1 MAGDSQLWKALFY
14 DRFVR
19 PRASRL
25 PGVRD
30 QEQSIKSLYYS
41 SKLSKWLDDD
51 HLVKRGSAT
60 NWKRQ
65 YKLRHNWSRGSASV
79 SETKLAEHPSQP
91 PLLVR
96 LHDDIAVT
104 ADPVTGLRAW
114 VLKGNIRLIA
124 TTPFHTDK
132 EDCCAGPTSLSV
144 DGTHSRSNG
153 VNISVGHEDGSFA
166 IYTLQRNEGR
176 FACRYKHAP
185 SRNGAIHAIAY
196 ASPYLLTM
204 TGAPLLSL
212 YRFGHEPVEALRDFE
227 PGLEG
232 SEKTDSNY
240 TQEPKCLK
248 KCSSRENQED
258 LGDSRGKQGGS
269 DDDIMIRPPTLIS
282 SLRSQTAYPP
292 ISLAIRASSTSIVA
306 SIAYAMPTW
315 TSGWSVGLQE
325 IRITPDGAIIDSR
338 MASAATRGAL
348 PPPTNPQLRAS
359 VHNHGTTTLDQQ
371 VVTGVRMVLGS
382 KPTSLSYNHPY
393 LLSAHPDNT
402 LTLHMV
408 TSNSEELSIGVGS
421 RLWGHTSSVS
431 GAHVGDR
438 GKAVSVSAIG
448 NELRVWELE
457 GGMSSSTSRR
467 RAAAGEAS
475 VRVRPERNQATSE
488 RKAENTLRA
497 HIDTT
502 ADSGSMRQQVHD
514 ESTVTHGWV
523 AFDEE
528 KVVLLREKML
538 GTQALV
544 VYDFE

>member
-1 MAGDSQLWKALFY
+1 MTGDSQLWKALFY

-19 PRASRL
+19 PRASRI

-30 QEQSIKSLYYS
+30 QEQSAKSLYYS
-41 SKLSKWLDDD
+41 SKISKWLDDD

-65 YKLRHNWSRGSASV
+65 YKLRHNWSRGSANV
-79 SETKLAEHPSQP
+79 SETQIAERPSQP

-96 LHDDIAVT
+96 LHDDIVVT
-104 ADPVTGLRAW
+104 ADPVAGLRAW
-114 VLKGNIRLIA
+114 VLRGDDRLIA
-124 TTPFHTDK
+124 TAPFHKDK
-132 EDCCAGPTSLSV
+132 EDRSTGPTSLAI
-144 DGTHSRSNG
+144 DGTQSRDDR
-153 VNISVGHEDGSFA
+153 VNISIGYDDGSFA
-166 IYTLQRNEGR
+166 IYTLLRKERR
-176 FACRYKHAP
+176 FVRRYVHAP
-185 SRNGAIHAIAY
+185 SRNGPIHAIAY

-212 YRFGHEPVEALRDFE
+212 YRFAWGPEEASSD
-227 PGLEG
+227 PK
-232 SEKTDSNY
+232 SSPNDMDSAFS
-240 TQEPKCLK
+240 QESMAQGKL
-248 KCSSRENQED
+248 SLQVANQEED
-258 LGDSRGKQGGS
+258 GPVRKDEGLGDDVKIS
-269 DDDIMIRPPTLIS
+269 PPKLIS

-325 IRITPDGAIIDSR
+325 ICLSPEGAIIDSR

-348 PPPTNPQLRAS
+348 PPPSNPHMRTS
-359 VHNHGTTTLDQQ
+359 VQNFSTAILDQQ
-371 VVTGVRMVLGS
+371 VVTGVRMALGS
-382 KPTSLSYNHPY
+382 KPASLSYNHPY

-402 LTLHMV
+402 LTLYMV
-408 TSNSEELSIGVGS
+408 TSNTEGLSIGVGS

-438 GKAVSVSAIG
+438 GKAVSVSAVG

-457 GGMSSSTSRR
+457 GGMSSSASRR

-475 VRVRPERNQATSE
+475 VQVRPERKIAISE
-488 RKAENTLRA
+488 TKTEKALRA
-497 HIDTT
+497 S
-502 ADSGSMRQQVHD
+502 SGGFTSSESMRERTFD
-514 ESTVTHGWV
+514 DSTVTQGWV

-538 GTQALV
+538 GSQALV
-544 VYDFE
+544 VYDFA

>member
-19 PRASRL
+19 PRASRI
-25 PGVRD
+25 PGARD
-30 QEQSIKSLYYS
+30 QEQSAKSLSYS

-51 HLVKRGSAT
+51 HLVRRGSAT

-65 YKLRHNWSRGSASV
+65 YKLRHNWSRGSANV
-79 SETKLAEHPSQP
+79 SETQLAEHASQP

-96 LHDDIAVT
+96 LHDDIVVT
-104 ADPVTGLRAW
+104 ADPVAGLRAW
-114 VLKGNIRLIA
+114 VLKGDDRLIA
-124 TTPFHTDK
+124 TIPFFAEK
-132 EDCCAGPTSLSV
+132 EDRRAGPTSLSI
-144 DGTHSRSNG
+144 DGTQSRNDR
-153 VNISVGHEDGSFA
+153 VNISVGFDDGSFT
-166 IYTLQRNEGR
+166 IYTLQRNER
-176 FACRYKHAP
+176 KFACQYVHAP

-204 TGAPLLSL
+204 TAAPLLSL
-212 YRFGHEPVEALRDFE
+212 YRFGDEPVEVFSS
-227 PGLEG
+227 LE
-232 SEKTDSNY
+232 SSCERASNVDLVPS
-240 TQEPKCLK
+240 QESHRK
-248 KCSSRENQED
+248 SSQED
-258 LGDSRGKQGGS
+258 VQEVLGGS
-269 DDDIMIRPPTLIS
+269 DGSETGADDDTMIRPPTLIS

-292 ISLAIRASSTSIVA
+292 ISLAIRASPTSIVA

-325 IRITPDGAIIDSR
+325 IRIASVGTIIDSR
-338 MASAATRGAL
+338 MASAATRGGL
-348 PPPTNPQLRAS
+348 SPPLNPQLRTTR
-359 VHNHGTTTLDQQ
+359 HNYSTTTLDQQ
-371 VVTGVRMVLGS
+371 VVTGVRMALGS

-402 LTLHMV
+402 LTLYMV
-408 TSNSEELSIGVGS
+408 TSNTEELSIGVGS

-448 NELRVWELE
+448 NEIRVWELE
-457 GGMSSSTSRR
+457 GGMSSTTSRR

-475 VRVRPERNQATSE
+475 VRVCPERKNGTPE
-488 RKAENTLRA
+488 TKAENTLRA
-497 HIDTT
+497 HIGIVTGPRPMQEQAFD
-502 ADSGSMRQQVHD
+502 D
-514 ESTVTHGWV
+514 STVTPGWV

-538 GTQALV
+538 GNQALV

>member
-1 MAGDSQLWKALFY
+1 MTGDSQLWKALFY

-19 PRASRL
+19 PRASRI

-30 QEQSIKSLYYS
+30 QEQSAKSLYYS
-41 SKLSKWLDDD
+41 SKISKWLDDD
-51 HLVKRGSAT
+51 HLVRRGRAT

-65 YKLRHNWSRGSASV
+65 YKLRHNWSRGSANV
-79 SETKLAEHPSQP
+79 SETPLAEHPSQP

-96 LHDDIAVT
+96 LHHDIVVT

-114 VLKGNIRLIA
+114 VLKGDDRLIA
-124 TTPFHTDK
+124 TTPIHTDK
-132 EDCCAGPTSLSV
+132 DESSVGPTSLAI
-144 DGTHSRSNG
+144 DEIQSRSDR
-153 VNISVGHEDGSFA
+153 VNISLGYENGSFA
-166 IYTLQRNEGR
+166 IYTLLRKDR
-176 FACRYKHAP
+176 KFACRYVHAP

-212 YRFGHEPVEALRDFE
+212 YRFRHKPDGVS
-227 PGLEG
+227 LETT
-232 SEKTDSNY
+232 SDRVDNIDSISFQDPKIRRESSYGNNY
-240 TQEPKCLK
+240 EVF
-248 KCSSRENQED
+248 D
-258 LGDSRGKQGGS
+258 DYLGGVN
-269 DDDIMIRPPTLIS
+269 DDAMIQPPTLIS

-292 ISLAIRASSTSIVA
+292 ISLAIRTSSTSIVA

-325 IRITPDGAIIDSR
+325 IRITPGGAIVDSR

-348 PPPTNPQLRAS
+348 SPPINAQLRS
-359 VHNHGTTTLDQQ
+359 SLHNHSTAILDQQ
-371 VVTGVRMVLGS
+371 VVTGVRVALGS

-402 LTLHMV
+402 LTLYMV
-408 TSNSEELSIGVGS
+408 TSNTEELSIGLGS

-448 NELRVWELE
+448 NELRVWQLE

-475 VRVRPERNQATSE
+475 VQVRPETNTVTSE
-488 RKAENTLRA
+488 INTETTSRA
-497 HIDTT
+497 L
-502 ADSGSMRQQVHD
+502 D
-514 ESTVTHGWV
+514 ESTVTRGWV

-528 KVVLLREKML
+528 KVVLLREKMI

-544 VYDFE
+544 VYDFA

>member
-1 MAGDSQLWKALFY
+1 M
-14 DRFVR
+14 
-19 PRASRL
+19 
-25 PGVRD
+25 
-30 QEQSIKSLYYS
+30 
-41 SKLSKWLDDD
+41 
-51 HLVKRGSAT
+51 KRGSAT

-114 VLKGNIRLIA
+114 VLKGNVRLIA

-153 VNISVGHEDGSFA
+153 VNISIGHEDGSFA

-204 TGAPLLSL
+204 TGTPLVSL

-232 SEKTDSNY
+232 SEKTNSSY
-240 TQEPKCLK
+240 TQEPKVLK

-258 LGDSRGKQGGS
+258 LGDSRGRQGGS

-292 ISLAIRASSTSIVA
+292 ISLTIRASSTSIVA

-348 PPPTNPQLRAS
+348 PPPTNPQFRTS

-371 VVTGVRMVLGS
+371 VVTSVRMVLGS

-457 GGMSSSTSRR
+457 GGVSSSTSRR

-475 VRVRPERNQATSE
+475 VRVRPERNQATFE

-502 ADSGSMRQQVHD
+502 ADSGSMRQEVHD

-523 AFDEE
+523 AFDDE

>member
-1 MAGDSQLWKALFY
+1 M
-14 DRFVR
+14 
-19 PRASRL
+19 
-25 PGVRD
+25 
-30 QEQSIKSLYYS
+30 
-41 SKLSKWLDDD
+41 
-51 HLVKRGSAT
+51 KRGSAT

-79 SETKLAEHPSQP
+79 SETKLAEYPSQP

-114 VLKGNIRLIA
+114 VLKGNVRLIA

-132 EDCCAGPTSLSV
+132 EDCCAGPTSLSI
-144 DGTHSRSNG
+144 DSTNPRSNG
-153 VNISVGHEDGSFA
+153 INISVGHEDGSFA

-176 FACRYKHAP
+176 FACRYQHAP

-204 TGAPLLSL
+204 TGTPLLSL
-212 YRFGHEPVEALRDFE
+212 YRFGYEPVEALRDFK
-227 PGLEG
+227 PSLEE
-232 SEKTDSNY
+232 SEKMYSSC
-240 TQEPKCLK
+240 TQEPKVPR
-248 KCSSRENQED
+248 KCSSRENRKD
-258 LGDSRGKQGGS
+258 LGDSGGKQGGS
-269 DDDIMIRPPTLIS
+269 DDDTTIRPPTLIS

-292 ISLAIRASSTSIVA
+292 ISLAIRASSNSIVA

-325 IRITPDGAIIDSR
+325 IRITPDGAINDSR
-338 MASAATRGAL
+338 MASAATRGTL
-348 PPPTNPQLRAS
+348 PPPINPQLQAS
-359 VHNHGTTTLDQQ
+359 VHNYGTTALDQQ
-371 VVTGVRMVLGS
+371 VGTGVRMVLGS

-408 TSNSEELSIGVGS
+408 TSNTEELSIGVGS

-457 GGMSSSTSRR
+457 GGMSSNTSRR

-475 VRVRPERNQATSE
+475 IRVRPASEQATSE
-488 RKAENTLRA
+488 RQAENTLRA

-502 ADSGSMRQQVHD
+502 AEPRSMRQQVYD

>member
-1 MAGDSQLWKALFY
+1 M
-14 DRFVR
+14 R
-19 PRASRL
+19 
-25 PGVRD
+25 
-30 QEQSIKSLYYS
+30 
-41 SKLSKWLDDD
+41 
-51 HLVKRGSAT
+51 RGSAT

-65 YKLRHNWSRGSASV
+65 YKLRHNWSRGSANV
-79 SETKLAEHPSQP
+79 SETKLADHPSQP

-96 LHDDIAVT
+96 LHDDIVVT
-104 ADPVTGLRAW
+104 ADPVAGLRAW
-114 VLKGNIRLIA
+114 VLKGIDRLIA
-124 TTPFHTDK
+124 TTPICMDK
-132 EDCCAGPTSLSV
+132 EDRSAAPTSLSI
-144 DGTHSRSNG
+144 DGKQSRNDR
-153 VNISVGHEDGSFA
+153 VNISVGYDDGSFA
-166 IYTLQRNEGR
+166 IYILQRNERR
-176 FACRYKHAP
+176 FTCQYLHAP

-212 YRFGHEPVEALRDFE
+212 YSFGHEPDEVSSNL
-227 PGLEG
+227 
-232 SEKTDSNY
+232 DSTSNRVNNKAPIC
-240 TQEPKCLK
+240 TQEPKILGR
-248 KCSSRENQED
+248 SSRRDVQED
-258 LGDSRGKQGGS
+258 LGGSGGNEGGL
-269 DDDIMIRPPTLIS
+269 DDDTKMRAPTLIS

-306 SIAYAMPTW
+306 SIAYVMPTW

-325 IRITPDGAIIDSR
+325 IRITPGGAIIDSR
-338 MASAATRGAL
+338 VASAATRGAL
-348 PPPTNPQLRAS
+348 LPPTSPQLRAS
-359 VHNHGTTTLDQQ
+359 VHNYSTTTLDQQ
-371 VVTGVRMVLGS
+371 VVTGVRMALGS

-402 LTLHMV
+402 LTLYMV
-408 TSNSEELSIGVGS
+408 TSNAKELSIGVGS

-457 GGMSSSTSRR
+457 GGMSSSTSQR

-475 VRVRPERNQATSE
+475 VRVRPERNKTTFE
-488 RKAENTLRA
+488 MKTENTLKA
-497 HIDTT
+497 HIGAIAGPRSVRDP
-502 ADSGSMRQQVHD
+502 AYDD
-514 ESTVTHGWV
+514 STVTHGWV